1 MFPPARTGNGES
13 LAPLTDPAPT
23 LFRLGAAASASPRR
37 DVLRDG
43 ALAFES
49 PRGLRTETRL
59 LVEALP
65 KRGPA
70 RALFGMDT
78 EGATALAA
86 RGLWLET
93 ACSWFHLDAYV
104 AAKVRGVLLR
114 NGAEAVEVA
123 ALDDPPEGPFDVVA
137 LPFPKTGEAL
147 LMRDLLEAAH
157 DRLAVGGRLVAATDG
172 KPDALR
178 RTIDKVFGNVTNG
191 PAHGGRGACF
201 YAERRRAK
209 SVQSDHS
216 HVVRAAIAHA
226 DGSGETSLDL
236 ETRPGTFSHGAVDK
250 GTRALAEWLEPR
262 NAAHVLDLGAGCG
275 LLGLY
280 AAMRL
285 PQAHVV
291 LVDSNARAAACAR
304 RNAERAGV
312 ADRVEVLVRADVE
325 DVPLPAGGGFGLC
338 VTNPPYFSQWRIAG
352 QFVRRAH
359 DMLRRGGRFALVVR
373 TGTAAAE
380 HAEIVRSVFGGGA
393 VDIRG
398 DYAIVHASR

>member
-1 MFPPARTGNGES
+1 MSNVRPRMRDLCDIVRPPETLRAASPRPSGARSIRQREDLTTSVVPGFRSSATTGLSSRSRVPRES
-13 LAPLTDPAPT
+13 LAPLPEPAPT
-23 LFRLGAAASASPRR
+23 VIRLGAASSASKER
-37 DVLRDG
+37 DLLRDG

-65 KRGPA
+65 KRSPG

-86 RGLWLET
+86 RTLWPQT

-104 AAKVRGVLLR
+104 AEKVRGVLKR
-114 NGAEAVEVA
+114 NSADGVEVA
-123 ALDDPPEGPFDVVA
+123 VGEDPPEGPFDVVA
-137 LPFPKTGEAL
+137 LPFPKAGEAL

-157 DRLAVGGRLVAATDG
+157 DSLAAGGRLVAATDG

-178 RTIDKVFGNVTNG
+178 RTIDKVFGNVTNAAARG
-191 PAHGGRGACF
+191 TRGACF

-209 SVQSDHS
+209 TVRSDHS

-226 DGSGETSLDL
+226 DGTGETSLDI

-280 AAMRL
+280 AAL
-285 PQAHVV
+285 
-291 LVDSNARAAACAR
+291 
-304 RNAERAGV
+304 
-312 ADRVEVLVRADVE
+312 
-325 DVPLPAGGGFGLC
+325 PLPAAPVGL
-338 VTNPPYFSQWRIAG
+338 
-352 QFVRRAH
+352 
-359 DMLRRGGRFALVVR
+359 
-373 TGTAAAE
+373 
-380 HAEIVRSVFGGGA
+380 
-393 VDIRG
+393 VDRN
-398 DYAIVHASR
+398 